1 MIILKNKNEIRKMR
15 EAGRIVS
22 EALLLMEK
30 HVRPGISTWELDRI
44 AEEFITKQGAVP
56 SFKGYGGFPGSICA
70 SINDVVIH
78 GFPLKEAILK
88 EGDIIAVDMGAVKD
102 HYHGDAARTFAVGE
116 VSQEAK
122 DLIRVT
128 REAFF
133 AGYAVCE
140 IGRHLS
146 DISHAVESYITPY
159 GYGIV
164 RDYVGHGIGRNL
176 HEQPNVPNFGKPG
189 HGPILREGMVL
200 AIEPMVNVGSYEV
213 VLLKDGWT
221 VKTKD
226 GSLSAHYENTV
237 AITEEGPQLLT
248 LTT

>member
-88 EGDIIAVDMGAVKD
+88 EGDIISIDMGAVKD

-116 VSQEAK
+116 ISQTAQ
-122 DLIRVT
+122 DLINVT

-133 AGYAVCE
+133 QGYAVCE

-146 DISHAVESYITPY
+146 DISHAVESYIMPFN
-159 GYGIV
+159 YGIV

-213 VLLKDGWT
+213 ILLKDNWT

>member
-88 EGDIIAVDMGAVKD
+88 EGDIISIDMGAVKD

-133 AGYAVCE
+133 AGYAMCE

-146 DISHAVESYITPY
+146 DISHAVESYIMPFN
-159 GYGIV
+159 YGIV

-213 VLLKDGWT
+213 ILLKDNWT

-237 AITEEGPQLLT
+237 AITEQGPQLLT